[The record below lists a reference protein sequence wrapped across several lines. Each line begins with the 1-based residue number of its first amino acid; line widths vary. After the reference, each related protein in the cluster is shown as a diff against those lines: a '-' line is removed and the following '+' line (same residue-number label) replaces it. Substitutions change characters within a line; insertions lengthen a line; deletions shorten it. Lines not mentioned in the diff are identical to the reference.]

1 MSLGCKHDYIIEY
14 NVAKREPV
22 IGAGMGIPFIP
33 RDGGGSRNLEFL
45 KTLHSCRN
53 QYHVWTSLVT
63 LHHAHRLETGIQL
76 RAPPLIPH
84 LEHKK
89 KININLRKKIETS
102 CFVGVFFFI

>member
-33 RDGGGSRNLEFL
+33 RDGGGGSRNLEFL

-53 QYHVWTSLVT
+53 QYHV
-63 LHHAHRLETGIQL
+63 
-76 RAPPLIPH
+76 
-84 LEHKK
+84 
-89 KININLRKKIETS
+89 
-102 CFVGVFFFI
+102 